1 MPLRIKGD
9 ASSSSSLSNF
19 KMYYLSCSSS
29 LSHDETPTLLVIDVG
44 VIFLG
49 HYEIRGAVGGT
60 RREVTKFTII
70 L

>member
-1 MPLRIKGD
+1 
-9 ASSSSSLSNF
+9 
-19 KMYYLSCSSS
+19 MYYLSCSSS
-29 LSHDETPTLLVIDVG
+29 LSHDGTPTLLVIDVG